1 MSTIKISAER
11 EKVYTEFKK
20 LVLSYK
26 FSLFSLIKLPS
37 AWFSGVKVKAITN
50 EECITTVPYKWF
62 SQNPFKSTYFA
73 CQAMAAELS
82 TGVPALM
89 AIEKRNPKF
98 SMLVVD
104 MRAQYTKKAVDV
116 TTFTCKDVAKI
127 LATVDE
133 CIATGEARTVEV
145 KTVGISEKGEEV
157 STFYFTWSF
166 KQKARKND

>member
-1 MSTIKISAER
+1 MSSFKISAER
-11 EKVYTEFKK
+11 EKVHQEFQK

-37 AWFSGVKVKAITN
+37 AWFSGVKVKTINN
-50 EECITTVPYKWF
+50 ETCQTTVPYKWF

-89 AIEKRNPKF
+89 AIEKRKPKF

-104 MRAQYTKKAVDV
+104 MSAQYTKKAVDTV
-116 TTFTCKDVAKI
+116 TFTCNDVEKI
-127 LATVDE
+127 LKTVEE
-133 CIATGEARTVEV
+133 CIATGEARTIEA
-145 KTVGISEKGEEV
+145 KTIGLNKKGEEV
-157 STFYFTWSF
+157 SSFRFTWSF
-166 KQKARKND
+166 KQKSK